1 MCAPFGRLQAGDRV
15 RGVMSLVER
24 AVVFRSG
31 EDECLGILHPAQAP
45 AAKVGIL
52 IIVGGPQYR
61 VGSHRQ
67 FVHLA
72 RYCAA
77 AGYPVLRFDYR
88 GMGDSCGRARDFV
101 NIESDIRSAIDAFVA
116 AAGGLRSVVLFG
128 LCDAASAA
136 MMYCGSDPRVD
147 GLILANP
154 WVRTEAG
161 LARAHVTHYY
171 RNRLRH
177 GSFWK
182 KLTSGRIEILPAIRG
197 FLRSL
202 SLAVSR
208 APGDT
213 DAESPMNFLA
223 SMQRGFADFRRPALV
238 LISGR
243 DLTAKEFTDLC
254 SADIRW
260 RDLLV
265 RPNVAVETLR
275 DADHTFSD
283 SSATDQVNLLCSRW
297 LDRNLGSDAR

>member
-1 MCAPFGRLQAGDRV
+1 MPLE
-15 RGVMSLVER
+15 ER
-24 AVVFRSG
+24 AVVFRCG
-31 EDECLGILHPAQAP
+31 EGECLGILHQAQAP
-45 AAKVGIL
+45 AAKVGML

-72 RYCAA
+72 RHVAA

-88 GMGDSCGRARDFV
+88 GMGDSSGSTREFV
-101 NIESDIRSAIDAFVA
+101 DIESDIRSAIDAFVDA
-116 AAGGLRSVVLFG
+116 VGGLRSVVLFG

-136 MMYCGSDPRVD
+136 MMYCGSDARVD

-171 RNRLRH
+171 RNRLGH

-182 KLTSGRIEILPAIRG
+182 KLSTGRIEILPAIRG
-197 FLRSL
+197 FLRSV

-208 APGDT
+208 APGETEIQSEKDFI
-213 DAESPMNFLA
+213 AL
-223 SMQRGFADFRRPALV
+223 MQRGFADFRKPALV

-254 SADIRW
+254 GADSRW
-260 RDLLV
+260 SELLV

-283 SSATDQVNLLCSRW
+283 SSATNQVNLLCSRW
-297 LDRNLGSDAR
+297 LNRNLGRDAI